1 MQSWFQWLLY
11 VGDGNATWNYYYNHN
26 KKVKCE
32 LNNTKKSAIY
42 AYYDKK
48 TKINVSEFILT
59 PKKLFSRPINDIDLP
74 ELPDFL
80 RPESTSKRPLRPIQD
95 IDLPDGTGV
104 IQPDEQEE
112 EEAEEEEQNQ
122 NEEEGNM

>member
-1 MQSWFQWLLY
+1 MFLNLY
-11 VGDGNATWNYYYNHN
+11 LST
-26 KKVKCE
+26 
-32 LNNTKKSAIY
+32 S
-42 AYYDKK
+42 
-48 TKINVSEFILT
+48 
-59 PKKLFSRPINDIDLP
+59 KKLFSRPINDIDLP

-104 IQPDEQEE
+104 IQPDEEEE
-112 EEAEEEEQNQ
+112 EEAEEQNQ